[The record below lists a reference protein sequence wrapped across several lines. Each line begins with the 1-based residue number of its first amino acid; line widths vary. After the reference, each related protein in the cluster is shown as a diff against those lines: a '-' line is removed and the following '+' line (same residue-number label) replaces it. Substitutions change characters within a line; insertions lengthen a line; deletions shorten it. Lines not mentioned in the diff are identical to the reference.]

1 MTVPREKV
9 GEAAKNGITKLQ
21 KGRVRRGACLDTC
34 LGAYNASKNLSVS
47 GRHLPIRSRIRLT
60 ARVHRVRNKS
70 RGGGRGTAG

>member
-9 GEAAKNGITKLQ
+9 GEAVKNGITKLQ
-21 KGRVRRGACLDTC
+21 KGRVRRGAC

-60 ARVHRVRNKS
+60 ARVHRARNKS